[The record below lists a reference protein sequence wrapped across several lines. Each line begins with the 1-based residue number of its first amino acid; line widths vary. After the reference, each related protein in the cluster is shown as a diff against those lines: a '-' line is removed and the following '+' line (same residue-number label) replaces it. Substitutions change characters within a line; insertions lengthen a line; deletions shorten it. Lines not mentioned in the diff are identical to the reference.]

1 MKIIYCTGN
10 NFKLK
15 LAKEIL
21 EPLGF
26 EIEGK
31 KLDIPEIQADSI
43 QEVAKYSSKY
53 ASQMLNMST
62 LKNDSGLVIPALN
75 NFPSAYTKYIE
86 ETITEDGILKLMQ
99 DKNDRTAY
107 FLEVLAYTEPG
118 KEPVVFISKTEG
130 SIATNKF
137 GNFGWSFDK
146 IFIPKGQDKTLA
158 CFNDDERWKFWSNDG
173 YTGLANYLK
182 NKK

>member
-62 LKNDSGLVIPALN
+62 LKMTKHLPALMMM
-75 NFPSAYTKYIE
+75 K
-86 ETITEDGILKLMQ
+86 D
-99 DKNDRTAY
+99 
-107 FLEVLAYTEPG
+107 
-118 KEPVVFISKTEG
+118 
-130 SIATNKF
+130 
-137 GNFGWSFDK
+137 GNFGQMTD
-146 IFIPKGQDKTLA
+146 IQT
-158 CFNDDERWKFWSNDG
+158 
-173 YTGLANYLK
+173 
-182 NKK
+182 